1 MMHGS
6 LNLSS
11 PVLPHT
17 DLRPFELHHPVFSDC
32 LSDNVRTLLEFV
44 ALRYAKHEERELI
57 EWISTARILLD
68 GVPTQPGQCLMAGQ
82 IVSVIIP
89 DHWEDAADTQWYTVW
104 ENAEILAVYK
114 PALLPVSRTT
124 RNLYNTLI
132 QLVRR
137 QTPFYD
143 AHLLHRLDTETDGLI
158 LIAKDKAADRK
169 WKKQLDQLI
178 ERKLYH
184 AVVSGY
190 PKWLTKVVEC
200 ELSERV
206 DSEIRSQVYVVGDHP
221 SALYKKRRW
230 SKTAFRV
237 LSRDD
242 NTSLIECELFTGR
255 KHQIRTHLSSLGHP
269 IIGDKIY
276 AHEGSFYLKR
286 LDAAL
291 SEHDYEVLQ
300 STHHR
305 LTAVELVIRPD
316 PDSPSIRLRLN
327 QT

>member
-1 MMHGS
+1 M
-6 LNLSS
+6 
-11 PVLPHT
+11 PHT
-17 DLRPFELHHPVFSDC
+17 DLHPFELHHPVFTDC

-44 ALRYAKHEERELI
+44 ALRYAKHEQRELI
-57 EWISTARILLD
+57 EWINTERILLD
-68 GVPTQPGQCLMAGQ
+68 GVRAHPGQCLTAGQ
-82 IVSVIIP
+82 IVSVIMS
-89 DHWEDAADTQWYTVW
+89 DHWEDAVDTQWYRVW

-184 AVVSGY
+184 AVVSGH
-190 PKWLTKVVEC
+190 PKWRIKEVEC
-200 ELSERV
+200 ELSERI
-206 DSEIRSQVYVVGDHP
+206 DSKIRSQVYVAGDQP
-221 SALYKKRRW
+221 STLYKKLRW

-255 KHQIRTHLSSLGHP
+255 KHQIRAHLASLGYP

-276 AHEGSFYLKR
+276 AHEGRFYLKR

-291 SEHDYEVLQ
+291 SEGDYEVLQ
-300 STHHR
+300 SVHHR
-305 LTAVELVIRPD
+305 LTAVELVVRPD

-327 QT
+327 QA

>member
-1 MMHGS
+1 M
-6 LNLSS
+6 
-11 PVLPHT
+11 PQT
-17 DLRPFELHHPVFSDC
+17 DLHTFELRHPVFSAC

-44 ALRYAKHEERELI
+44 ALRYAKHEQHELI
-57 EWISTARILLD
+57 EWINTGGRILLD
-68 GVPTQPGQCLMAGQ
+68 GVPAHPEQYLTAGQ
-82 IVSVIIP
+82 VVSVIMP
-89 DHWEDAADTQWYTVW
+89 GHWEDAVDTQWHKVW

-158 LIAKDKAADRK
+158 LIAKDKASDRK

-184 AVVSGY
+184 AVVSGH
-190 PKWLTKVVEC
+190 PSWLTKEVEC

-206 DSEIRSQVYVVGDHP
+206 DSEIRSQVYVAGDHP

-237 LSRDD
+237 LSRDE

-255 KHQIRTHLSSLGHP
+255 KHQIRAHLTSLGHP

-276 AHEGSFYLKR
+276 AHEGYFYLKR
-286 LDAAL
+286 LDSAL
-291 SEHDYEVLQ
+291 SARDYEVLQ
-300 STHHR
+300 SAHHR
-305 LTAVELVIRPD
+305 LTAVELLIRPD
-316 PDSPSIRLRLN
+316 PDSPSIHLRLN

>member
-1 MMHGS
+1 MM
-6 LNLSS
+6 
-11 PVLPHT
+11 
-17 DLRPFELHHPVFSDC
+17 
-32 LSDNVRTLLEFV
+32 
-44 ALRYAKHEERELI
+44 
-57 EWISTARILLD
+57 
-68 GVPTQPGQCLMAGQ
+68 PG
-82 IVSVIIP
+82 
-89 DHWEDAADTQWYTVW
+89 HWEGAVDTQWYKVW

-158 LIAKDKAADRK
+158 LIAKDKDADRK

-178 ERKLYH
+178 ERKIYH
-184 AVVSGY
+184 AVVSGH
-190 PKWLTKVVEC
+190 PEWLSTEFEC
-200 ELSERV
+200 ELSERL
-206 DSEIRSQVYVVGDHP
+206 DSAIRSQVYVAGAQS
-221 SALYKKRRW
+221 SALYRKPRW

-242 NTSLIECELFTGR
+242 DTSLIECELFTGR
-255 KHQIRTHLSSLGHP
+255 KHQIRTQLAFLGYP

-276 AHEGSFYLKR
+276 AHDGRFYLKR
-286 LDAAL
+286 LEAPL
-291 SEHDYEVLQ
+291 SEGDYEVLQ
-300 STHHR
+300 SSHHR

-316 PDSPSIRLRLN
+316 AESPSIRLRLN
-327 QT
+327 QI

>member
-11 PVLPHT
+11 PVLPHA
-17 DLRPFELHHPVFSDC
+17 DLHPFELHHPVFADC
-32 LSDNVRTLLEFV
+32 LSDHVRTLLEFV
-44 ALRYAKHEERELI
+44 ALRYAKHEQRELI
-57 EWISTARILLD
+57 DWINTERILLD
-68 GVPTQPGQCLMAGQ
+68 GVPARPEQCLMAGQ
-82 IVSVIIP
+82 IVSVIMP
-89 DHWEDAADTQWYTVW
+89 DHWEDAVDTQWHKVW
-104 ENAEILAVYK
+104 ENSEILAVYK

-158 LIAKDKAADRK
+158 LIAKDKASDRK

-184 AVVSGY
+184 AVVSGH
-190 PKWLTKVVEC
+190 PEWLTNEVEC

-206 DSEIRSQVYVVGDHP
+206 DSEIRSQVYVAGDQPTTLH
-221 SALYKKRRW
+221 KKLRW

-237 LSRDD
+237 LSREG

-255 KHQIRTHLSSLGHP
+255 KHQIRAHLKSLGHP

-276 AHEGSFYLKR
+276 AHEGYFYLKR
-286 LDAAL
+286 LDTTL
-291 SEHDYEVLQ
+291 SERDYEVLQ

-327 QT
+327 PI